1 VVDWRKSHTARESY
15 MLWKDVVRL
24 FDRSNNGVLA
34 DVALEL
40 AVVVVVVVCLFIL
53 YFTLARV

>member
-1 VVDWRKSHTARESY
+1 

-40 AVVVVVVVCLFIL
+40 AVVVVVVVVCLFIL

>member
-1 VVDWRKSHTARESY
+1 